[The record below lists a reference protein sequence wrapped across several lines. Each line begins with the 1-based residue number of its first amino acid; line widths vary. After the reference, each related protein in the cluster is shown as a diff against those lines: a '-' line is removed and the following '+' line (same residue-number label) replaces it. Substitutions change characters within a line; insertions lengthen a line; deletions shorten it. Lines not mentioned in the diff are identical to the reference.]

1 MCVNTKTSTALV
13 HVKVDSL
20 TSDQCLFQQMT
31 EEYRRVR
38 HEHEFRITNFFPL
51 WASNLLRAIS
61 VRFPAILTLPGVL
74 SNFPSMLSYALNG
87 MHVHKI
93 SSGDFVR
100 VRICHTYYSAQFR
113 NQPAILTFSIVPA
126 GANRDRVLSQMV
138 QDTKYTPRGWGQG
151 KKIYLWTSSNGRCWI
166 RRYTIIASA
175 KARASYRQFLVDQ
188 VPQED
193 PRSAGST
200 TRAWWTKCYWMGYSC
215 KWVSELDHDSTF
227 NTHSTI
233 GNFCQCHTLRDYH
246 DG

>member
-1 MCVNTKTSTALV
+1 MSLSRGNGEWIDAAARHPSQPIIIRRTQAGNNISSSQESQFLLMCVNTKTSTALV

-138 QDTKYTPRGWGQG
+138 QDTKYTPRG
-151 KKIYLWTSSNGRCWI
+151 
-166 RRYTIIASA
+166 
-175 KARASYRQFLVDQ
+175 
-188 VPQED
+188 
-193 PRSAGST
+193 
-200 TRAWWTKCYWMGYSC
+200 
-215 KWVSELDHDSTF
+215 
-227 NTHSTI
+227 
-233 GNFCQCHTLRDYH
+233 
-246 DG
+246 